1 MNDTV
6 TIRGNVGG
14 DPVKSTTPG
23 GVSVVHFRVAS
34 SSGYWDRRTG
44 SWVEGGTNW
53 YAVSAFRQL
62 ADHAKASL
70 RSGDAVIVTGTLKLR
85 EWESNGK
92 RGFSADLDADS
103 IGHDLRWGTSAFV
116 RVPRPSAQSAQPAAD
131 GRPSAADP
139 ADPTRDEMA
148 PEGESEAQFG
158 QEPSPDERRTWDVAG
173 LEPVEPDG
181 DREEDT
187 TYASA

>member
-14 DPVKSTTPG
+14 DPVKSMTAG
-23 GVSVVHFRVAS
+23 GVPVVHFRVAS

-92 RGFSADLDADS
+92 RGFSADLEADS

-116 RVPRPSAQSAQPAAD
+116 RTPKPTQIAPAPGAQTSARPGGEAAEGEGQD
-131 GRPSAADP
+131 AAEH
-139 ADPTRDEMA
+139 AGGFA
-148 PEGESEAQFG
+148 PEPTEE
-158 QEPSPDERRTWDVAG
+158 ERDTWDVAG
-173 LEPVEPDG
+173 LDAVDP
-181 DREEDT
+181 DREEDPS
-187 TYASA
+187 YAPA

>member
-14 DPVKSTTPG
+14 DPVKSTTAG

-34 SSGYWDRRTG
+34 RSGYWDRRTG
-44 SWVEGGTNW
+44 SWVEGATNW

-92 RGFSADLDADS
+92 RGFSADLDADA

-116 RVPRPSAQSAQPAAD
+116 RAPRASAHASAPTEDRTLGTDEATDADAPASSTA
-131 GRPSAADP
+131 P
-139 ADPTRDEMA
+139 ADLYDQQPT
-148 PEGESEAQFG
+148 PEERRGWEEAGLDVVPDSESEYEAD
-158 QEPSPDERRTWDVAG
+158 S
-173 LEPVEPDG
+173 
-181 DREEDT
+181 
-187 TYASA
+187 TYA

>member
-6 TIRGNVGG
+6 TIRGNIGG

-23 GVSVVHFRVAS
+23 GVSVVHLRVAS

-44 SWVEGGTNW
+44 SWVDGGTNW

-92 RGFSADLDADS
+92 RGFSADLVADS
-103 IGHDLRWGTSAFV
+103 IGHDLRWGTSNFMRAPRATALDAAV
-116 RVPRPSAQSAQPAAD
+116 AGVPRPSSDDGSSADDTAP
-131 GRPSAADP
+131 DP
-139 ADPTRDEMA
+139 QDHRGFDEDPT
-148 PEGESEAQFG
+148 S
-158 QEPSPDERRTWDVAG
+158 DERAAWGEAG
-173 LEPVEPDG
+173 LDVIP
-181 DREEDT
+181 EDT
-187 TYASA
+187 DQESDASYASA